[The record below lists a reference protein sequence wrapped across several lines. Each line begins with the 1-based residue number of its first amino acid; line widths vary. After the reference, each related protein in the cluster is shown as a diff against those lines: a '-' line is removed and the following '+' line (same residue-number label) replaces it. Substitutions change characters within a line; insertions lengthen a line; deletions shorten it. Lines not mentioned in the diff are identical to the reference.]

1 MIHVDYIVDHRI
13 SGIFPKQVGIIK
25 KKYIYKYQLY
35 GDGPK
40 TIIYHMTGGIPM
52 GFPMGFPSHQTLEL
66 ELPAMFRTALR
77 IFAMDGLASGHG
89 AARDGG
95 NAGNHLE
102 MVESL

>member
-1 MIHVDYIVDHRI
+1 M
-13 SGIFPKQVGIIK
+13 SIILLIIEYLGFSQSKWGSLK
-25 KKYIYKYQLY
+25 KKKIYKYQLY

>member
-1 MIHVDYIVDHRI
+1 MI
-13 SGIFPKQVGIIK
+13 
-25 KKYIYKYQLY
+25 
-35 GDGPK
+35 
-40 TIIYHMTGGIPM
+40 GGIPM
-52 GFPMGFPSHQTLEL
+52 GFPRGFPSHQTLEL

-102 MVESL
+102 MVESP

>member
-1 MIHVDYIVDHRI
+1 
-13 SGIFPKQVGIIK
+13 
-25 KKYIYKYQLY
+25 
-35 GDGPK
+35 
-40 TIIYHMTGGIPM
+40 M